1 MQQSG
6 TREQQLELQIVTL
19 DSVARHDT
27 GAAVT
32 IEVQIVI
39 LNNVARLDRVAAV
52 RAADC
57 DIEQCSMG

>member
-1 MQQSG
+1 M
-6 TREQQLELQIVTL
+6 TL